1 MNPNGLI
8 GRKIRGDYESGIY
21 TGTIDY
27 YQSKFGLYHVT
38 FGSSDEGDED
48 YIALS
53 DINGEELTLF

>member
-27 YQSKFGLYHVT
+27 YQNKFGMYHVT
-38 FGSSDEGDED
+38 FGSPDARLKGQG
-48 YIALS
+48 LV
-53 DINGEELTLF
+53 